1 MSGNDVSTFPG
12 IVGLDSV
19 TISASSAY
27 VDSFDSLFSYADS
40 HGSHANVFSNGKI
53 DLKGAKVYGNVVSSQ
68 GNVVLESGSL
78 VSGDLTYATTLTN
91 SGTVQGTISRQTTS
105 PFTAAVPAA
114 CGSYRTAPTSSNNWV
129 TGNFTYDQTRG
140 DLTVSGGHAA
150 TLANGTYC
158 LHNVTLS
165 GGSTLT
171 VNGAVVINL
180 TGQLNASGGSFVNT
194 TNRPANLQI
203 STSYTGNNGVTLS
216 GGTNAYLKVLAPG
229 TSITLSGGSPIFGAL
244 VGKTLTVSGNSVIH
258 YDTRQPD
265 TTPPRVA
272 IISPVDNSTSTSAS
286 VAVSGTAS
294 DNGSNDTGLANI
306 TVNGTAASYDSAT
319 GTWSLTSI
327 DLVLGSNTITAV
339 ATDNTGNQSSTQI
352 TVTRQL
358 PPNQPPTVSAGQNQ
372 TITLPATA
380 SLNGSASDDDLP
392 VGTLTTIWS
401 QVSGPGTVSFGDPN
415 VTVTT

>member
-1 MSGNDVSTFPG
+1 M
-12 IVGLDSV
+12 
-19 TISASSAY
+19 
-27 VDSFDSLFSYADS
+27 DSFDSMFSYADS

-129 TGNFTYDQTRG
+129 TGDFTYDQTRG

-180 TGQLNASGGSFVNT
+180 TGQLNASGGSFANT

-272 IISPVDNSTSTSAS
+272 K
-286 VAVSGTAS
+286 
-294 DNGSNDTGLANI
+294 
-306 TVNGTAASYDSAT
+306 
-319 GTWSLTSI
+319 
-327 DLVLGSNTITAV
+327 
-339 ATDNTGNQSSTQI
+339 TQ
-352 TVTRQL
+352 
-358 PPNQPPTVSAGQNQ
+358 
-372 TITLPATA
+372 
-380 SLNGSASDDDLP
+380 
-392 VGTLTTIWS
+392 
-401 QVSGPGTVSFGDPN
+401 
-415 VTVTT
+415 